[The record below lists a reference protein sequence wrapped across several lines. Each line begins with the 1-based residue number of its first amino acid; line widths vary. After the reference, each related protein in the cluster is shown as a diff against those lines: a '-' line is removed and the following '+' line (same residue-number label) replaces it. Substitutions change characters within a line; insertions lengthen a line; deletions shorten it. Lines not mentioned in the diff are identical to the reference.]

1 MYTCWRCA
9 TTSYSASVSVDFG
22 EVLSPSPI
30 GTGSGVVA
38 TVGDAGSVGC
48 CCCCWAGGWCCWW
61 GVGCICGWAYG
72 RAWVSCCCDGVD
84 GGSVVGG
91 LLMVPQAV
99 WGLASTSPCSSIEFI
114 METSLAFFSACS
126 TWDRNREEREV
137 KHIQQWQTCFDSPS
151 WEWRGSMT
159 IITMSVYTTVIPDAE
174 ANISSPLD

>member
-1 MYTCWRCA
+1 MYTCWRCG

-48 CCCCWAGGWCCWW
+48 CCCCCW
-61 GVGCICGWAYG
+61 GIGCICGCGWALG
-72 RAWVSCCCDGVD
+72 RAWISCCCCCVGG
-84 GGSVVGG
+84 GGSVVSG

-99 WGLASTSPCSSIEFI
+99 WGLASTSSCSSIEFI

-126 TWDRNREEREV
+126 KWDRNREE
-137 KHIQQWQTCFDSPS
+137 K
-151 WEWRGSMT
+151 RGETHS
-159 IITMSVYTTVIPDAE
+159 AE
-174 ANISSPLD
+174 ADLLWQPLLRMTRLHDNNH